1 MSFSLNNFA
10 AGESTFVQ
18 KGLQPGTHQCSILDL
33 KLEKPPYDPN
43 QYNLVFSLMGP
54 ELGDDF
60 EGFQVNRLDPSK
72 GNYKGQIGNVK
83 ANQYG
88 FKDWEYKGKTISRD
102 ESIQNFLGTFLKQVN
117 LLDQFQGQNIN
128 AESIEDLVAEIR
140 AFLIKGEY
148 TFFFTLG
155 AQRYY
160 KDGSEYPNY
169 ALYLPKRL
177 EGKFAYASTAE
188 DSKLAAF
195 NEAIHVYDKKVAGA
209 VTEETATLAQG
220 FAPAADV
227 FGASPMSAPPVF
239 EENVND
245 LQLP

>member
-1 MSFSLNNFA
+1 MSFSLNNFTA
-10 AGESTFVQ
+10 AESTYVQ
-18 KGLQPGTHQCSILDL
+18 KGLQPGTHQCTVLDL
-33 KLEKPPYDPN
+33 KLERPPYDAN
-43 QYNLVFSLMGP
+43 QYNLIFSLMGP

-60 EGFQVNRLDPSK
+60 EGFQINRLDPSK

-88 FKDWEYKGKTISRD
+88 FKDWEYKGKKIGRD

-117 LLDQFQGQNIN
+117 LLDQFQGMDVN
-128 AESIEDLVAEIR
+128 ADTIEDLVAEVR

-148 TFFFTLG
+148 KFYFTLG
-155 AQRYY
+155 AQKYF
-160 KDGSEYPNY
+160 KEGSEYPSY
-169 ALYLPKRL
+169 ALYLPKKL
-177 EGKFAYASTAE
+177 EGKFAYANTLE
-188 DSKLAAF
+188 DTKFAQF
-195 NEAIHVYDKKVAGA
+195 DEAVHVYEKKIVESAND
-209 VTEETATLAQG
+209 TNATLSQG

-227 FGASPMSAPPVF
+227 FGAPTSAPMF

>member
-1 MSFSLNNFA
+1 MSFSLNNFSA
-10 AGESTFVQ
+10 AESTFVQ

-54 ELGDDF
+54 ELGGDF
-60 EGFQVNRLDPSK
+60 EGFQINRLDPSK

-88 FKDWEYKGKTISRD
+88 FKDWEYKGKSISRD

-177 EGKFAYASTAE
+177 EGKFAYANTAE
-188 DSKLAAF
+188 DPKLAVF

-209 VTEETATLAQG
+209 VTEETATLTQG

-227 FGASPMSAPPVF
+227 FGSPMASAPVF